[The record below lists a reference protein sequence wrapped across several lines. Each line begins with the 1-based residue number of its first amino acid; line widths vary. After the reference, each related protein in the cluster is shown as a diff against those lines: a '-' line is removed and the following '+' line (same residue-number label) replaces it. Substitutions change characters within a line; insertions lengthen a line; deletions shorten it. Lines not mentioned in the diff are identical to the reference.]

1 MHAPVA
7 SWRLAAV
14 LLSSSPGG
22 ARRARERGSKGEAFV
37 TRQRYEHP
45 LAGAAG
51 RPVPRVHS
59 HRTQRST
66 QGNGR
71 ARGHRCGHGTAAR
84 RAPPRAA
91 GTSSFGSQG
100 RSPAPG
106 MRKAG
111 HRPVPAGDE
120 RDRANLQPPDGG
132 AAAGAPASTVVLQRR
147 HPSRPFP
154 RRPVQRTAHTPSTVR
169 ATSPRHSAQG
179 AWMRARWHCRSA
191 APTKTHGQ
199 KNSISWTTSRAGRS
213 RSWKPVAIF
222 YPPRSLPG
230 TDSSGPGST
239 AHVPFSGTVFTS
251 IRLQALL
258 AFRRPTSSQSWPIY
272 SHLPVRAATS

>member
-22 ARRARERGSKGEAFV
+22 ARRTRGRGSKGEAFV

-51 RPVPRVHS
+51 RPSPRVHS

-66 QGNGR
+66 QGNVR
-71 ARGHRCGHGTAAR
+71 PRGHRCGHGTAAR

-91 GTSSFGSQG
+91 GTSSIGSEG

-120 RDRANLQPPDGG
+120 RGGANLQPPGRPHRGPVMPPPACPRQPHGRGRQRHRCTYANRSSAPDPETLSNGHAPRANAG
-132 AAAGAPASTVVLQRR
+132 TASASDPSTPDFFKRRERSAGTLRARKRPHFSSHARRNPAGAPAA
-147 HPSRPFP
+147 P
-154 RRPVQRTAHTPSTVR
+154 RRPFAVRTRVR
-169 ATSPRHSAQG
+169 
-179 AWMRARWHCRSA
+179 
-191 APTKTHGQ
+191 
-199 KNSISWTTSRAGRS
+199 
-213 RSWKPVAIF
+213 PVD
-222 YPPRSLPG
+222 G
-230 TDSSGPGST
+230 
-239 AHVPFSGTVFTS
+239 VP
-251 IRLQALL
+251 A
-258 AFRRPTSSQSWPIY
+258 
-272 SHLPVRAATS
+272 

>member
-132 AAAGAPASTVVLQRR
+132 AAAGAPASTLVLRCRR
-147 HPSRPFP
+147 PLARASRTAVAGSDIGARTPTGRGRRIPRPCRTVTHRRRTPAPHPRAIRRCRIFSSGADGHQGHGAQEIAHFSPTLAGTPTACLPHLEGPSR
-154 RRPVQRTAHTPSTVR
+154 S
-169 ATSPRHSAQG
+169 RHG
-179 AWMRARWHCRSA
+179 
-191 APTKTHGQ
+191 
-199 KNSISWTTSRAGRS
+199 
-213 RSWKPVAIF
+213 
-222 YPPRSLPG
+222 
-230 TDSSGPGST
+230 
-239 AHVPFSGTVFTS
+239 
-251 IRLQALL
+251 
-258 AFRRPTSSQSWPIY
+258 
-272 SHLPVRAATS
+272 